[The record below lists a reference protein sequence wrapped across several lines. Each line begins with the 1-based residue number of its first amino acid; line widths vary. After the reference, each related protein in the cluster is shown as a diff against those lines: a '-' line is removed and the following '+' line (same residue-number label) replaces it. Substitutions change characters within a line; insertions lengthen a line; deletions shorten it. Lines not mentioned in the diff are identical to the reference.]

1 MNELKRNGSG
11 YYDPTAYKAMI
22 NAEKGEDE
30 MKIYEGEI
38 YEVQR
43 NDGRFMEVVIIAVHE
58 ETSNILIL
66 SDKNSDGS
74 TRVICKGEKYTDANR
89 ICYIFNDQIRTF
101 IRKMKDEEFAKILD
115 DVRNSL
121 GIKQST
127 MFEFEWSEKVVKL
140 ESRID
145 SLIRQKED
153 LLNKIEYLEYNAK
166 EQAEESSGEH
176 ENEMYKLQVER
187 DFYKEMYNKLLGKL
201 IA

>member
-30 MKIYEGEI
+30 MTIYAGEI
-38 YEVQR
+38 YEVKR

-66 SDKNSDGS
+66 SDKNQDGS
-74 TRVICKGEKYTDANR
+74 ARVICKGEKYTDTNR
-89 ICYIFNDQIRTF
+89 ICYIFNDQIHTF

-127 MFEFEWSEKVVKL
+127 MFDFEWAEKEVKL

-145 SLIRQKED
+145 SLVKQKKD
-153 LLNKIEYLEYNAK
+153 LLNKIEYLESNIK
-166 EQAEESSGEH
+166 EQPEESSTEH

-187 DFYKEMYNKLLGKL
+187 DFYKEMYNQLLGKL